1 MATGRWVP
9 WGLSSGREVRWFIHS
24 SPDQRGHQQG
34 VEGGQLDKAD
44 HHAETLLQAEMSPV
58 ADWYFTCNQLSA
70 LLLLFCCHCEQTK
83 FFRCYCEQTLFSF
96 ATVSKLYCFFEILLS
111 FWKHF
116 LFLRETL
123 QILILLALLSYQL
136 VWVKIRFFI

>member
-1 MATGRWVP
+1 MHKVMPA
-9 WGLSSGREVRWFIHS
+9 SGGEAAQHRG

-70 LLLLFCCHCEQTK
+70 LLLFCCHC
-83 FFRCYCEQTLFSF
+83 
-96 ATVSKLYCFFEILLS
+96 V
-111 FWKHF
+111 
-116 LFLRETL
+116 
-123 QILILLALLSYQL
+123 
-136 VWVKIRFFI
+136 